1 MKRITTLLAVFTG
14 LWLFWLGAFNFS
26 VAEEG
31 NRPTIDIQQATRIV
45 LERFPNAR
53 IKEIELD
60 TEDGRLVYEVELV
73 TADGQKKEVHINA
86 MNGNVEKIKND

>member
-1 MKRITTLLAVFTG
+1 MMKITTLLAIFVG

-26 VAEEG
+26 VAEER

-60 TEDGRLVYEVELV
+60 TEDGRLVYEVELI
-73 TADGQKKEVHINA
+73 TADGQKKEMHVNA
-86 MNGNVEKIKND
+86 MNGNIEKIKND